1 MYSLLSVRSQK
12 LDSAWHIVDTQ
23 YVVVGGVNEC
33 HTFLIYKIEQYLPVL
48 VIYCC
53 ITMNPNGGSW
63 WATVHR
69 VTKKSDM
76 TEATKHACNDL
87 KNKN

>member
-33 HTFLIYKIEQYLPVL
+33 HTFLIYKIEQYVPVL

-53 ITMNPNGGSW
+53 ITNEP
-63 WATVHR
+63 
-69 VTKKSDM
+69 
-76 TEATKHACNDL
+76 
-87 KNKN
+87 